1 MTTIYAQATAP
12 GQAGVA
18 VFRLSGPAA
27 GPTLQALTRRPLP
40 PPRRAVRRNLW
51 ASLGPGDLDT
61 PIADTDAI
69 NGHDLIDQALVLWFP
84 APASFTGEDVV
95 ELHIHGSKAVAAALA
110 RELTD
115 SHRLRLA
122 APGEFTRRAF
132 DHGKLDL
139 TAVEG
144 LADLIAAETEAQR
157 RQAMRQAG
165 GALAKLYDGWR
176 EALLMALARFEAAI
190 DFPDEDLPDDLI
202 PRVDRVMAETAQ
214 AIGDHLED
222 GHRGERLRDGLSI
235 AILGA
240 PNAGKSSLLNRL
252 AKREAAI
259 VSSQAGTTRDVIELH
274 LDLGGYPVTL
284 ADTAGLR
291 DTADAIEAEGVKRAL
306 ARAESADL
314 KLLVLDAS
322 LLGTA
327 QPLIDHTAAHL
338 VDDDVL
344 LVLNKAD
351 LAAKA
356 PPSEIAG
363 HEVLPVSAVTGQGI
377 EALVEALTTMAAT
390 RLALGATPALTR
402 ERHRAALQRCEAALQ
417 RGLQARLPE
426 LKGED
431 LRLAVQALGEITGR
445 VDIEDVLD
453 IIFREFCIGK

>member
-1 MTTIYAQATAP
+1 MTTIFAQATAP

-40 PPRRAVRRNLW
+40 PPRQAVRRDLW
-51 ASLGPGDLDT
+51 ASNGPGDLDA
-61 PIADTDAI
+61 PVVKSDVR

-110 RELTD
+110 RELIE

-122 APGEFTRRAF
+122 AAGEFTRRAF

-165 GALAKLYDGWR
+165 GALARLYDGWR
-176 EALLMALARFEAAI
+176 EALLFALARFEAAI
-190 DFPDEDLPDDLI
+190 DFPEEDLPGDLI
-202 PRVDRVMAETAQ
+202 PRVNRVMEETAE
-214 AIGDHLED
+214 AIADHLAD

-252 AKREAAI
+252 ARREAAI

-291 DTADAIEAEGVKRAL
+291 ETADAIEAEGVKRAL

-314 KLLVLDAS
+314 KLLVLDGS
-322 LLGTA
+322 LIGSD
-327 QPLIDHTAAHL
+327 QPLIDRSAAHL
-338 VDDDVL
+338 IDEDAL
-344 LVLNKAD
+344 LVVNKSD
-351 LAAKA
+351 LAVKA
-356 PPSEIAG
+356 PPPAIDG
-363 HEVLPVSAVTGQGI
+363 HAVLPVSAETGEGI
-377 EALVEALTTMAAT
+377 EALVSALTTVAAAH
-390 RLALGATPALTR
+390 LALGATPALTR
-402 ERHRAALQRCEAALQ
+402 ERHRAALQACETALR

-426 LKGED
+426 LKAED
-431 LRLAVQALGEITGR
+431 LRHAVHALGEITGR

-453 IIFREFCIGK
+453 VIFREFCIGK

>member
-1 MTTIYAQATAP
+1 MTTIFAQATAP

-40 PPRRAVRRNLW
+40 APRQAVRRDLW
-51 ASLGPGDLDT
+51 ASNGPGDLDA
-61 PIADTDAI
+61 PIVKSDVH

-115 SHRLRLA
+115 SHHLRLA
-122 APGEFTRRAF
+122 AAGEFTRRAF

-176 EALLMALARFEAAI
+176 EALLFALARFEAAI
-190 DFPDEDLPDDLI
+190 DFPEEDLPDDLI
-202 PRVDRVMAETAQ
+202 PRVNRVMEETAE
-214 AIGDHLED
+214 AIAEHLAD

-291 DTADAIEAEGVKRAL
+291 ETADAIEAEGVKRAL

-314 KLLVLDAS
+314 KLLVLDGS
-322 LLGTA
+322 LIGSD
-327 QPLIDHTAAHL
+327 QPLVDRTAAHL
-338 VDDDVL
+338 IDEDAL
-344 LVLNKAD
+344 LVVNKID
-351 LAAKA
+351 LAVKA
-356 PPSEIAG
+356 PPPAIDG
-363 HEVLPVSAVTGQGI
+363 HALLPVSAQTGEGI
-377 EALVEALTTMAAT
+377 EALVSALTTVAAAH
-390 RLALGATPALTR
+390 LSLGATPALTR
-402 ERHRAALQRCEAALQ
+402 ERHRAALQNCETALR

-426 LKGED
+426 LKAED
-431 LRLAVQALGEITGR
+431 LRHAVHALGEITGR

-453 IIFREFCIGK
+453 VIFREFCIGK